1 MSSWMLWSVLDAPG
15 GCEDVGALYSSEMS
29 TGHTSCMHIVLG
41 KPPAAQLQLFPSMAL
56 PPRASLQGRI
66 PSTLSPPRLPCS
78 LFLLVSHIYFPYLE
92 GKGEWM
98 EIVLLL
104 LLAIGVYIS
113 VSLIRLCVLAHLTC
127 CAPELDRGR
136 SSLIQQA
143 FGSSFPQYQASW

>member
-1 MSSWMLWSVLDAPG
+1 
-15 GCEDVGALYSSEMS
+15 MS

-56 PPRASLQGRI
+56 PPRASLQGRL

-92 GKGEWM
+92 GEGEWM

-113 VSLIRLCVLAHLTC
+113 VSLVRLCVLAHLTC
-127 CAPELDRGR
+127 CAPESVFSDSASVRQQLSAVSGF
-136 SSLIQQA
+136 LISKSPKSTWIGLCTLFTPATIYKPLYA
-143 FGSSFPQYQASW
+143 FP